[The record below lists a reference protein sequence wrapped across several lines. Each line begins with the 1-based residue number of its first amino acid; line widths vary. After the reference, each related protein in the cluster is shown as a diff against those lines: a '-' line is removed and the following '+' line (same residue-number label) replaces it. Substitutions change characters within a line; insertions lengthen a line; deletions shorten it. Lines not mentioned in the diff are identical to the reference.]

1 MTKPITITIP
11 HELGRAEAHR
21 RIEEGFGKLEHQLSG
36 GMGRMRKTWQGDRL
50 SFSAQ
55 VLGQGVSGRLDVLD
69 DAIGLEIDLPGFL
82 AVIADRLKGRLQ
94 KEGQLLLEKR

>member
-36 GMGRMRKTWQGDRL
+36 GMGQLRKSWQGDRL

-55 VLGQGVSGRLDVLD
+55 VLGQGVTGRLDVLD
-69 DAIGLEIDLPGFL
+69 NAIGLEIDLPGFL
-82 AVIADRLKGRLQ
+82 AAIADRLKGRLQ